1 MNCEQVSENL
11 SRYYDGE
18 MSEAEAARCAE
29 HICGC
34 EACRCE
40 LESFQSITS
49 AIAVGKASALPAA
62 SWDKLSKLIQP
73 RPDSSPATKLT
84 PGAMRRFRVPL
95 VTLGLALAASLLL
108 LVFAPNEM
116 TTSTSEISV
125 DLSAVI
131 DRPIE
136 PAQALAQLNKEYS
149 GESVDA
155 ADVKSILGYEPA
167 TPDGLP
173 GDIEIVSTSV
183 LRLPVCVC
191 TAGKC
196 TCGPAGCN
204 CSATLCKRRDGSELL
219 VIEHCNSEKVELSK
233 RPARMVNSH
242 DRLLQL
248 YGTEDHLTASWVAKD
263 RRLTAIGL
271 RTEREAL
278 DMFKASMPN

>member
-1 MNCEQVSENL
+1 MNCEQVSANL

-49 AIAVGKASALPAA
+49 AIAGGQAFALPAA
-62 SWDKLSKLIQP
+62 SWDRLSDRIQP
-73 RPDSSPATKLT
+73 KPGTSRTKIL
-84 PGAMRRFRVPL
+84 PPSMMRRFRLPL
-95 VTLGLALAASLLL
+95 VTLGLTLAASLLL
-108 LVFAPNEM
+108 MFAPTAP

-125 DLSAVI
+125 DLSPVI
-131 DRPIE
+131 DRYFE
-136 PAQALAQLNKEYS
+136 PAQALAHLNKQYA
-149 GESVDA
+149 GEPVA
-155 ADVKSILGYEPA
+155 GADVKSILGYEPV
-167 TPDGLP
+167 TPTGLP
-173 GDIEIVSTSV
+173 DDIEIVSTSV
-183 LRLPVCVC
+183 LRLPVCIC

-233 RPARMVNSH
+233 RAARLVKSH
-242 DRLLQL
+242 DRPLQL
-248 YGTEDHLTASWVAKD
+248 YGSADHLTASWVAKD

-278 DMFKASMPN
+278 DMFEANSRN